1 MVISSEACKVIRS
14 FWDDS
19 SVFDETNS
27 KYASVD
33 GKKVKLKTN
42 KVKANYVNVTSKTQL
57 DYILNLIRPL
67 GIKSISLKEASIMR
81 YKVGDYFGP
90 HRDFPDYGYDRL
102 NRTVIIQLSD
112 PSEYDG
118 GDLIVKGVNQ
128 PRDLGSVISVGV
140 NDFHEVTEILR
151 GERLT
156 IAIFLLNRDIEITKT
171 AL

>member
-1 MVISSEACKVIRS
+1 MVISNEACQVIRS

-19 SVFDETNS
+19 SVFNETNS
-27 KYASVD
+27 KYAELD

-42 KVKANYVNVTSKTQL
+42 KVKADYVNVVDQSQL
-57 DYILNLIRPL
+57 DYILNLISPL

-112 PSEYDG
+112 PTDYEG
-118 GDLIVKGVNQ
+118 GTLIVKDEAQ
-128 PRDLGSVISVGV
+128 PRELGSVISINA
-140 NDFHEVTEILR
+140 NDFHEVTEITR

-156 IAIFLLNRDIEITKT
+156 LAIFLLNRDIQITKT